1 MNKKQLHAVYL
12 AQRVKMFAQF
22 CPIIGTS
29 VPFEHHEAIKK
40 WLSDNFAEFEREAE
54 TFSEKFSDKNAE

>member
-12 AQRVKMFAQF
+12 AQRVKLFAEF
-22 CPIIGTS
+22 GPITS
-29 VPFEHHEAIKK
+29 ALVPFEHHEAIRK

-54 TFSEKFSDKNAE
+54 TFAEKFSDKNAE